1 MSTSKRS
8 YIFSLDHGLASISL
22 SRSPDN
28 ANTCC
33 PQLTIRLDAMVFRP
47 EKDKKLRHVL
57 NRWKKFIIGED
68 EVRTEQPVESVAIG
82 LSQEKSEGSGK
93 SS

>member
-1 MSTSKRS
+1 
-8 YIFSLDHGLASISL
+8 
-22 SRSPDN
+22 
-28 ANTCC
+28 
-33 PQLTIRLDAMVFRP
+33 MVFRP